1 MFFFLSKTLDVLLD
15 PWWWGVVPLA
25 LSGPLFWRGRRR
37 AGSVAVSAGL
47 LVLVLFSLPAVANR
61 LWHSLEAGATN
72 TFKADTTY
80 DAVVLLG
87 GAVTA
92 EGTTPEQVSWGHNVD
107 RLTVTFELLKRGKVR
122 YAIVSGGV
130 FREGLPTEAEYLAR
144 QLEAWGIESSRII
157 VEPKALNTKENASY
171 SKAIIE
177 ARGLQSV
184 LMLTS
189 AFHMSRAL
197 GCFRAVGLEPDTLP
211 VDYRMRDPD
220 AWDPWMPRTRYLY
233 ESAEALR
240 EFSGRLVYRL
250 TGAAR

>member
-1 MFFFLSKTLDVLLD
+1 MFFLLSKTLDLMLD

-25 LSGPLFWRGRRR
+25 VSGPLFWRGRRR
-37 AGSVAVSAGL
+37 TAAVAAGVGL
-47 LVLVLFSLPAVANR
+47 FVLVLFSLPAVANR
-61 LWHSLEAGATN
+61 LWHSLEADATN
-72 TFKADTTY
+72 TFKPETTY
-80 DAVVLLG
+80 DVVVLLG

-107 RLTVTFELLKRGKVR
+107 RLTITFDLLKSGKAR

-144 QLEAWGIESSRII
+144 QLEAWGIEASRII

-171 SKAIIE
+171 SKALIE
-177 ARGLQSV
+177 ARGFHSV

-189 AFHMSRAL
+189 AFHVTRAQA
-197 GCFRAVGLEPDTLP
+197 CFRAVGLEPDTLP
-211 VDYRMRDPD
+211 VDYRMRDPA

-233 ESAEALR
+233 ESSEALR